1 MNDHDLQ
8 SRLRQLPSVDR
19 LLQREAGS
27 SLITCYGHDA
37 VRDALRAALEAARQ
51 AILNGQSVIPDEQ
64 TLWDTA
70 ARHLSVEFSPSLYP
84 VINASGVIIHTNL
97 GRAPLS
103 ERARRVMAEV
113 AAGYCNLEYDLPAG
127 ERGSRYVHAAQL
139 LTRLTG
145 AEDALVVNNNAAAL
159 LLVLTALAKGR
170 DVLIGRGQLV
180 EIGGGFRIPDVM
192 RESGARLVEVGTTN
206 RTYVRDYAEALDPT
220 DTALILRVHRSN
232 FALLGFVH
240 EPTLVELVA
249 LGQQHNIPVVDDLG
263 SGTLLD
269 TSSYGLAHEPTI
281 QASLAGGAALVT
293 ASGDKLLGGPQAGLI
308 LGRADLIDRLRH
320 HPLARA
326 LRVDKVTLAGLQA
339 TLLAY
344 LEGKAAQEIP
354 VWRMIGAPVA
364 GLARRVRRWQ
374 RALQP
379 TGIPMRIVASESPVG
394 GGSLP
399 GQTLPTRTLALAVPA
414 PNALAAR
421 LRQPDPG
428 LGPPVVARVEAD
440 CVVLDPRTVLPEQ
453 DAALLRV
460 LRATLK
466 AGN

>member
-19 LLQREAGS
+19 LLQSEAGS

-103 ERARRVMAEV
+103 ERARRAMAEV

-240 EPTLVELVA
+240 EPALVELVA

-269 TSSYGLAHEPTI
+269 TSSYGLAHEPTV

-344 LEGKAAQEIP
+344 LEGKATQEIP

-379 TGIPMRIVASESPVG
+379 TGVPMRIVASESPVG

-399 GQTLPTRTLALAVPA
+399 GQTLPTRALALAVPA